1 MSSDEAYTPYEITFV
16 GMMFMPLTLTDAFMM
31 TNAAIAVA
39 GGEAPLTQ
47 KSYMR
52 PMLMRH
58 TDCSTS
64 TVVGLVDLRLE

>member
-1 MSSDEAYTPYEITFV
+1 MIEAASDMGISRFARSLSLV
-16 GMMFMPLTLTDAFMM
+16 RQ
-31 TNAAIAVA
+31 AIAVA